1 MFQNFICH
9 FFFLFFF
16 VFVFA
21 FFGKKKKSVISQ
33 SSALSPLTPNSD
45 QHLISHNNITPE

>member
-9 FFFLFFF
+9 FFVFVFFF
-16 VFVFA
+16 VLFLE
-21 FFGKKKKSVISQ
+21 KKKSVISQ

>member
-9 FFFLFFF
+9 FFFFVFFF
-16 VFVFA
+16 VLFLE
-21 FFGKKKKSVISQ
+21 KKKSVISQ